1 MKNHTKNKP
10 LTLGDFV
17 MRVYD
22 TCEAQRAVVIVW
34 LAMHTQQVVLQE
46 QGAQAFTKAIK
57 KRGDELR
64 RLSNPG

>member
-1 MKNHTKNKP
+1 MKIHLRKKP
-10 LTLGDFV
+10 LTLWDFV

-22 TCEAQRAVVIVW
+22 TCEAQRAAVIVW

-46 QGAQAFTKAIK
+46 QGAQASTKAIK